1 MWSWLLALA
10 MEDWVFHVSFIKK
23 LYISNSCYRTKL
35 TLISYVLIQF
45 VKLFFSR
52 ARFDFGRAASSMMGD
67 SQSNICLKD
76 NGMSCSNESHWQG
89 RISKDSIMQAY
100 EFA

>member
-10 MEDWVFHVSFIKK
+10 MEDWVFH
-23 LYISNSCYRTKL
+23 
-35 TLISYVLIQF
+35 F

-76 NGMSCSNESHWQG
+76 N
-89 RISKDSIMQAY
+89 
-100 EFA
+100 